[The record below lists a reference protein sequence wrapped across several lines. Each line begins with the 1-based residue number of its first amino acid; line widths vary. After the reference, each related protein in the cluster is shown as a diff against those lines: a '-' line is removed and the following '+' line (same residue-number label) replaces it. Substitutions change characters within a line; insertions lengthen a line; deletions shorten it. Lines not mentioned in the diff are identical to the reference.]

1 MYIST
6 VWCFLSG
13 LLFLSVFG
21 LKSWSA
27 GVGLYIL
34 LSSKARILIALWQ
47 LDVEFPRHLISS
59 SRFNYDVQ
67 YFYFYL

>member
-27 GVGLYIL
+27 GIGLYIL

-47 LDVEFPRHLISS
+47 LDVEFPRHLLSS
-59 SRFNYDVQ
+59 SRSN
-67 YFYFYL
+67 